1 MACATKRCEQVE
13 AAVKR
18 WMDEHPEL
26 ADGLWD
32 VFDVQGSVDV
42 VISVHRD
49 GVRQLSLKFVESVLT
64 RDHECQILDWLNNLP
79 DQPAIQNSLKS

>member
-13 AAVKR
+13 AVVKG

-49 GVRQLSLKFVESVLT
+49 GVRQG
-64 RDHECQILDWLNNLP
+64 
-79 DQPAIQNSLKS
+79 